1 MGFGPSAAEDTALSE
16 VTVLPEV
23 TVADEGSVAPQG
35 TGKPDGTGDPEALAR
50 ILCLRQLDARART
63 RAELAAYL
71 ARKGVPPEPADR
83 VLDRFTQV
91 GLIDDR
97 ALAESFV
104 ESRHHQAGM
113 GRRALTQK
121 LRQRGVDDAVIE
133 SAVAVVDADSELAV
147 AQQLVRRKLR
157 SLSGLEPQAQ
167 ARRLVGMLARKG
179 HAPALAY
186 QVVREALAE
195 IDLPTDDD

>member
-1 MGFGPSAAEDTALSE
+1 MTVAIPGTRKHWPAPSAC
-16 VTVLPEV
+16 VNWMP
-23 TVADEGSVAPQG
+23 APAPG
-35 TGKPDGTGDPEALAR
+35 PNCR
-50 ILCLRQLDARART
+50 R
-63 RAELAAYL
+63 YL
-71 ARKGVPPEPADR
+71 ARKGVPSEPADR

-91 GLIDDR
+91 GLIDDQ

-147 AQQLVRRKLR
+147 AQDLVRRKLR
-157 SLSGLEPQAQ
+157 SLSTLEPQAQ

-179 HAPALAY
+179 YSPGLAY

-195 IDLPTDDD
+195 VDLPTDVDD